1 MELNEIINELN
12 SISKSVDKELQEL
25 YSSLRKQKEK
35 KQKSKTD
42 ASKVISR
49 SPQVADISGIV
60 PDLDAI
66 EKQNAQSILKDIT
79 NEIKNNKA
87 DYGHIDL
94 RDRGDDMG
102 SKGAGEG
109 TGEVTLLKIGR
120 PDWFDLLDKGIAR
133 AFKRVKRK
141 EWFDTEAL
149 NRGLIRKQ
157 KSMGLKPK
165 NYVFLL
171 LDVSGSMSS
180 YSYKGTPLVE
190 LFASY
195 LPPMVM
201 NYDGSFIEVD
211 GDEVNDTAFRTL
223 SKQQMMDKIA
233 LSGGGGAEFEKAMAY
248 VNAKIIKDKITDP
261 CVIIATD
268 GHEDFDA
275 FEIPKNLFF
284 MTTKYGV
291 DSYGLRQLKAKG
303 FPNHDLNQHIIVVD
317 VD

>member
-66 EKQNAQSILKDIT
+66 EKQNAQSILRDIT

-94 RDRGDDMG
+94 RDRGDDIG

-120 PDWFDLLDKGIAR
+120 PDWFDLLNKGIAK

-171 LDVSGSMSS
+171 LDVSGSMGS

-223 SKQQMMDKIA
+223 YRQQMMDKIA
-233 LSGGGGAEFEKAMAY
+233 LSGGGGAEFDKAMNY
-248 VNAKIIKDKITDP
+248 VNNKIISEY
-261 CVIIATD
+261 VR
-268 GHEDFDA
+268 
-275 FEIPKNLFF
+275 
-284 MTTKYGV
+284 
-291 DSYGLRQLKAKG
+291 LRC
-303 FPNHDLNQHIIVVD
+303 PR
-317 VD
+317 